1 MHDKIEKI
9 RELLS
14 ELEEQNPG
22 TPSESSRILSGLELP
37 DIVRDVVDF
46 LIPSLKPYEAAFYW
60 YLLRH
65 SILESGNQLLR
76 ASTRRLQS
84 GVLRSAYADTSK
96 GSKEVT
102 SGSLSYGTVA
112 DTLRSLEEI
121 GAIRREGD
129 PNQDGTLYRVL
140 LPEEIPLCK
149 TARSEKNKLLAP
161 KVVEESEVDY
171 YNIRENRAKI
181 FERDNYVCRHC
192 SKQLTRFTAT
202 LDHLQ
207 AVANGGDNS
216 FDNLVTACLDCN
228 SRKNSRLLSDF
239 TADENSTR

>member
-9 RELLS
+9 RGLLA
-14 ELEEQNPG
+14 ELEEQNSSA
-22 TPSESSRILSGLELP
+22 PSELMPVFSALELP
-37 DIVRDVVDF
+37 DIVRDVVD
-46 LIPSLKPYEAAFYW
+46 LLMPGLKPYEAAFYW
-60 YLLRH
+60 YLFRH

-76 ASTRRLQS
+76 ASTRGLQS

-96 GSKEVT
+96 GSKEVN

-149 TARSEKNKLLAP
+149 AVRSERDKLLVP
-161 KVVEESEVDY
+161 KAADESEADY
-171 YNIRENRAKI
+171 YNIRENRIKI
-181 FERDNYVCRHC
+181 FERDSYVCRHC
-192 SKQLTRFTAT
+192 NKQLTRFTAT
-202 LDHLQ
+202 LDHVQ

-216 FDNLVTACLDCN
+216 FENLVTACLNCN
-228 SRKNSRLLSDF
+228 SRKNSRLLGDF
-239 TADENSTR
+239 IADENPTP